1 MNKEAGKRY
10 ALAPDMSSPLALSL
24 ALAALACPLGP
35 RAPAPAADGLTLVR
49 IEGALDVGTQALV
62 KRAIDGARE
71 RGDRLVLELDTPG
84 GEIELMW
91 QIANALLDAAPPRE
105 QPEATGVSTVA
116 WVHDRALSAGALLAL
131 ACERVYMRSHATI
144 GSALPVSIG
153 PGGLMPSA
161 EDPEVREKLSSAL
174 RAEFRGVAEKRGR
187 SGLLAEAMV
196 DPSVEVFEITLD
208 GATRLVSAQEL
219 DDLRKSG
226 RQPEERM
233 INSREELLNSTGS
246 EAVALG
252 LADGLA
258 ESRDELARKLG
269 LAGVVP
275 HEVLRSR
282 SEDLAAWLHLLS
294 PLLLIASFVCLYLEL
309 KTPGFGLAGICALVL
324 IGVVLFGRYLVGLAD
339 IPHVVL
345 IAVGAALIALELFV
359 MPGTIWP
366 GLTGA
371 LAILFGLIWSF
382 AGARI
387 GFEYALDRAILVE
400 ETFRVVGAGFLS
412 LLIVLGLSR
421 LLPRTPIF
429 GRMVLAGGAP
439 ALAATGKATR
449 STPRPVEVGAAG
461 RVTTPLLPFGKI
473 VLDEDPAEVR
483 DARSEGPALD
493 VGTRV
498 RVLEVQPSGRL
509 VVGALESPRPE
520 GEARRA

>member
-1 MNKEAGKRY
+1 MNTEAGKRY

-24 ALAALACPLGP
+24 TLAALACALGP
-35 RAPAPAADGLTLVR
+35 GESAPPEGGLTLVR
-49 IEGALDVGTQALV
+49 IEGELDVGTQALV

-91 QIANALLDAAPPRE
+91 QIANALLDASPPRE
-105 QPEATGVSTVA
+105 NPEARGVSTVA

-153 PGGLMPSA
+153 PGGLMPSS

-196 DPSVEVFEITLD
+196 DPDVEVLEITLD

-219 DDLRKSG
+219 DDLRRSG
-226 RQPEERM
+226 AQPEVRT
-233 INSREELLNSTGS
+233 INDQVELLNSTGS

-258 ESRDELARKLG
+258 ESLPELASKLG
-269 LAGVVP
+269 LPGAAP
-275 HEVLRSR
+275 TEVRRSS
-282 SEDLAAWLHLLS
+282 SEDLAAWLYRLS
-294 PLLLIASFVCLYLEL
+294 PLFLIASFVLFYLEL
-309 KTPGFGLAGICALVL
+309 KTPGFGLAGTCALVMVA
-324 IGVVLFGRYLVGLAD
+324 VVLFGRYLVGLAD
-339 IPHVVL
+339 IPHVLL
-345 IAVGAALIALELFV
+345 IAGGAALVALELFLV
-359 MPGTIWP
+359 PGTIWP
-366 GLTGA
+366 AVVGC
-371 LAILFGLIWSF
+371 LAILCGLIWSF

-387 GFEYALDRAILVE
+387 GFEYSLDRAILVE
-400 ETFRVVGAGFLS
+400 ESFRVVGAGFLA

-421 LLPRTPIF
+421 LLPRTPLF
-429 GRMVLAGGAP
+429 GRMVLVGGAP
-439 ALAATGKATR
+439 AATVTASAQR
-449 STPRPVEVGAAG
+449 NAPRPTRVGAAG
-461 RVTTPLLPFGKI
+461 RTTTPLMPFGKV
-473 VLDEDPAEVR
+473 VLDEDPERDR
-483 DARSEGPALD
+483 DARSEGPAID

-498 RVLEVQPSGRL
+498 KVLEVQPSGRL
-509 VVGALESPRPE
+509 VVSALEEPAPE
-520 GEARRA
+520 GGARRA